1 MPFVIDASIA
11 ACWALRDEQHP
22 YADAARERVA
32 NDPGLAPSLW
42 WFEIRNII
50 VIKERKNRITERD
63 SAAFLGWMNRLGIA
77 LDRSPDSSELLRLA
91 RKHKLT
97 IYDTAYLELSIR
109 TRVPLA
115 TLDQDL
121 ANAAK
126 AEGVPVVG
134 DTTASDLYP

>member
-11 ACWALRDEQHP
+11 ACWALRDEQHS
-22 YADAARERVA
+22 YADAARERLV
-32 NDPGLAPSLW
+32 NDPGFAPSLW

-50 VIKERKNRITERD
+50 VVKERRNRITERD
-63 SAAFLGWMNRLGIA
+63 SAAFLSWMTRLGIA
-77 LDRSPDSSELLRLA
+77 MDRSPDSSELLRLA

-97 IYDTAYLELSIR
+97 VYDTAYLELAIR

-115 TLDQDL
+115 TLNQDL

-126 AEGVPVVG
+126 AEGVPIIG
-134 DTTASDLYP
+134 ETTGL